1 MQLFER
7 LSGTGRAHPIETI
20 VVEQSE
26 PSSHQRSGGVTSVHR
41 AVMSQLEQQQRYSNK
56 EVDENEGRNQV
67 LSFTGKHHKRFNG
80 SLLNSGGYEDDEDI
94 ASV

>member
-1 MQLFER
+1 M
-7 LSGTGRAHPIETI
+7 GRPKG
-20 VVEQSE
+20 
-26 PSSHQRSGGVTSVHR
+26 PSIRGGGGVSGDTT
-41 AVMSQLEQQQRYSNK
+41 AYNSNK